1 MHLGSQFSSYQSII
15 LAKTID
21 SMASSSS
28 TAFSGPIPPPRS
40 LPVAEPSPA
49 TSSQSLKYR
58 GATVED
64 LQLSPAVSVPT
75 TATIANAL
83 DVAFDH
89 DYEQLPVLSSK
100 NGERK
105 LVGYLDIKKLRTEV
119 ENGKLEKTQG
129 VLNVMVK
136 FGGSKKKDD
145 NATSSTFTLISPET
159 GLGELEAFL
168 STYPFALVTDASRSF
183 VLAVATRDDLQKYA
197 QRRGLEDAGTK
208 TPTQDTD
215 MLDDT
220 VRPAGNSSQQQ
231 PLLTRREEE
240 EKRKDRTLAEF
251 LQMLDGYRPLIPDQ
265 VTEHYLEKVGFECE
279 DVRLKRLISLAAEKF
294 VADIAADAFQY
305 ARIRTN
311 AGPGARG
318 KATAS
323 GNQSAVAAAAAAAA
337 AASSSKDRSRTILTM
352 DDLSAA
358 LGEYG
363 INARRAD
370 FYR

>member
-1 MHLGSQFSSYQSII
+1 
-15 LAKTID
+15 
-21 SMASSSS
+21 MASSS

-49 TSSQSLKYR
+49 TSSQALKYR

-75 TATIANAL
+75 TATIQNAL

-105 LVGYLDIKKLRTEV
+105 LVGYLDIKKLRLEV
-119 ENGKLEKTQG
+119 QNGKLEKTQG

-136 FGGSKKKDD
+136 FGGAKRKEGSG
-145 NATSSTFTLISPET
+145 ASSTFTLISPET

-168 STYPFALVTDASRSF
+168 TTHPFALVTDASRSF

-197 QRRGLEDAGTK
+197 QRRGLEEAGTK

-220 VRPAGNSSQQQ
+220 VRPGGVGSSSQQQ

-279 DVRLKRLISLAAEKF
+279 DVRLKRLLSLAAEKF

-318 KATAS
+318 KASAS
-323 GNQSAVAAAAAAAA
+323 GNQSAVAAAAAAT
-337 AASSSKDRSRTILTM
+337 AASSSKDRSRTVLTM

>member
-1 MHLGSQFSSYQSII
+1 
-15 LAKTID
+15 
-21 SMASSSS
+21 MASSSS
-28 TAFSGPIPPPRS
+28 AFSGPIPPPRS

-49 TSSQSLKYR
+49 TSSQALKYR

-105 LVGYLDIKKLRTEV
+105 LVGYLDIKKLRSEV
-119 ENGKLEKTQG
+119 ESGKLEKTQG

-136 FGGSKKKDD
+136 FGGAKRKEGS
-145 NATSSTFTLISPET
+145 NTSSTFTLISPET

-168 STYPFALVTDASRSF
+168 ATYPFALVTDASRSF

-197 QRRGLEDAGTK
+197 QRRGLEEAGTK

-220 VRPAGNSSQQQ
+220 VRPGGVGSSSQQQQ

-279 DVRLKRLISLAAEKF
+279 DVRLKRLLSLAAEKF

-318 KATAS
+318 KASAS
-323 GNQSAVAAAAAAAA
+323 GNASAVAAAAAAT
-337 AASSSKDRSRTILTM
+337 AASSSKDRSRTVLTM